1 MYVVAMT
8 KDRWWAARCVIL
20 TMAMMASM
28 GAVMARAQSAGE
40 RRASGTAAEIYLVGS
55 VHDMHFDER
64 YHYSL
69 VDLEEQVRSLAPEVI
84 CGEITPKALDRAMEG
99 NFPPE
104 AAMLAVMAPQ
114 WQARFVAA
122 DWRVSFKAQRRGELQ
137 EAKDKPRAAAV
148 EAEQKR
154 MRDYYENFAG
164 ESLYD
169 LTSGSAEFLA
179 RVDHLFEEVV
189 GADTTSDLAAGAWH
203 ERNRRIVGN
212 CVAASGGARR
222 IVFVFGAAHLPQ
234 LRRQLEARGLK
245 AQIPA
250 RAFRPAG
257 MGKMPPA
264 VVARWKRNLRS
275 LEGIEK
281 GNVAVSADARAKVRD
296 TNRAPQLRREIAL
309 YEGR

>member
-1 MYVVAMT
+1 
-8 KDRWWAARCVIL
+8 
-20 TMAMMASM
+20 MAMAASL
-28 GAVMARAQSAGE
+28 ATVTALAQSAGAKG
-40 RRASGTAAEIYLVGS
+40 ASPTAADIYLVGS
-55 VHDMHFDER
+55 IHDMHFDER

-69 VDLEEQVRSLAPEVI
+69 VDLEKQVQSLAPEVI
-84 CGEITPKALDRAMEG
+84 CGEITPQALDRPMEG

-104 AAMLAVMAPQ
+104 AALLAVLAPQ

-137 EAKDKPRAAAV
+137 EAKDQPRAAAV

-154 MRDYYENFAG
+154 MQAWFENFAG

-179 RVDHLFEEVV
+179 RVDHLFEDVV
-189 GADTTSDLAAGAWH
+189 GTNTTSDIAAGAWH
-203 ERNRRIVGN
+203 ERNRKIVGN
-212 CVAASGGARR
+212 CLAAAGAARR

-264 VVARWKRNLRS
+264 VVARWERNLRN

-281 GNVAVSADARAKVRD
+281 GTVAASADARAKARD

-309 YEGR
+309 YKER